1 MDGVEGL
8 GNFSEGGIGC
18 EGCHGP
24 GSAHVSSSG
33 DKDSIDIVYEFAH
46 QDNAIGG
53 LVYAAGDTVRPNP
66 EGNDVNFLCGT
77 CHNRDYTYPINSS
90 GGFVRHHEQWDEFVA
105 TKHFGAELTC
115 NTCHNPHKR
124 VLWEGDGITV
134 DCESC
139 HAEEAAVINHPGP
152 KDCIECHMPFAA
164 KSGSTRGSSGWKA
177 DVRSHLFSI
186 TPDTNSMFTEDGS
199 NVKDDLERE
208 ASLSPG
214 FSCLGCHNDSPDDG
228 ITDKTLAQAAAGAVD
243 MHTATAISDNE
254 GMAPKAYSLAQ
265 NYPNPFNPE
274 TKIEFN
280 LLEGGFTQLV
290 VYNLAGQIVSVLV
303 AEDMNAGQHNINF
316 DGSQLTSGV
325 YFYTI
330 ITEKFRD
337 TKKMVL
343 LK

>member
-1 MDGVEGL
+1 MT
-8 GNFSEGGIGC
+8 F
-18 EGCHGP
+18 
-24 GSAHVSSSG
+24 VSPF
-33 DKDSIDIVYEFAH
+33 Y
-46 QDNAIGG
+46 
-53 LVYAAGDTVRPNP
+53 YAEGDTVRPNH

-90 GGFVRHHEQWDEFVA
+90 GGFIRHHEQWDEFVA
-105 TKHFGAELTC
+105 TKHFDSDFITC
-115 NTCHNPHKR
+115 NTCHDPHKR
-124 VLWEGDGITV
+124 VLWNGDGVTK
-134 DCESC
+134 DCEDC
-139 HAEEAAVINHPGP
+139 HAEPAAVLNHPVAI
-152 KDCIECHMPFAA
+152 DCIECHMPFAA
-164 KSGSTRGSSGWKA
+164 KSGSTRGESGWKA

-199 NVKDDLERE
+199 NVRDDEGRE

-214 FSCLGCHNDSPDDG
+214 FSCLGCHNNSPDDG

-243 MHTATAISDNE
+243 MHTVTAISDNE
-254 GMAPKAYSLAQ
+254 GMTPKAYSLSQ

-280 LLEGGFTQLV
+280 LLEGGYTQMI
-290 VYNLAGQIVSVLV
+290 VYNLAGQIVAELL
-303 AEDMNAGQHNINF
+303 AEDMNAGQHYINF

-330 ITEKFRD
+330 ITNNFRD